1 MTATGLPTAKSDKTL
16 QPPSSPD
23 GAAWLNGKTVP
34 ISEAKISI
42 LDWGFLRS
50 DATYDVIHLWKKK
63 LFRVDD
69 HLDRFFNG
77 MQRLHMDIGM
87 SREQVKQAM
96 IDCVKASN
104 LTDAY
109 VEVICTRGLPEPGSR
124 DPRTCKNQFMVFAI
138 PFVYLLKPEQQGLSV
153 LISDRVRIPPSSFD
167 PKIKNYLWLD
177 MVMGLYEAYDQNAE
191 SVLLVDEQGNLCEG
205 PGFNIFVLKGNQLM
219 TPKRGVLEGITR
231 KTVLEL
237 GYLADLIVLE
247 ADIQPETALDADEV
261 FATSTAGGLMPITRL
276 NGQPVGDGEPG
287 PVTQRLKEAYWALHD
302 DPRYGLPVD

>member
-1 MTATGLPTAKSDKTL
+1 MKITSEFSMGK
-16 QPPSSPD
+16 
-23 GAAWLNGKTVP
+23 GAAYINNQLVP

-50 DATYDVIHLWKKK
+50 DATYDVIHLWKNK

-77 MQRLHMDIGM
+77 MQRLHMDIDM
-87 SREQVKQAM
+87 TRQQVKQAM
-96 IDCVKASN
+96 IDCVKASG

-138 PFVYLLKPEQQGLSV
+138 PFVYLLKPEQKGLSV
-153 LISDRVRIPPSSFD
+153 MISDRVRIPPSSFD
-167 PKIKNYLWLD
+167 PTIKNYLWLD

-205 PGFNIFVLKGNQLM
+205 PGFNIFVLQGNQLM

-237 GYLADLIVLE
+237 GRE
-247 ADIQPETALDADEV
+247 AGLSVVETDIQPDMALCADEV
-261 FATSTAGGLMPITRL
+261 FATSTAGGVMPVTAL
-276 NGQPVGDGEPG
+276 NGEPVGAGEPG
-287 PVTQRLKEAYWALHD
+287 AVTQALRQAYWDLHD
-302 DPRYGLPVD
+302 DPRYGLVVE